1 MPTMRRTRRIRKIYY
16 YEHFGMMDDPDY
28 QRDFLNKMRTYLNN
42 GIYPGV
48 NLIMSFETQEM
59 PLDEVYVNHLLE
71 YYFGDAMQK
80 K

>member
-1 MPTMRRTRRIRKIYY
+1 
-16 YEHFGMMDDPDY
+16 MMDDPDY

-71 YYFGDAMQK
+71 YYFGNAMQK